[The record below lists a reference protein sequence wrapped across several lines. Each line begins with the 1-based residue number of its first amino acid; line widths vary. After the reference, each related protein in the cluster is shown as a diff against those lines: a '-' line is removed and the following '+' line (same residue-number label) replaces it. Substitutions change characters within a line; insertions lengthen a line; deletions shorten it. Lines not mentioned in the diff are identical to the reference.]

1 MAKAKKAAQQERQEL
16 TSVERLGLRISA
28 MINHPTAQ
36 QQRWVTVHRLERD
49 GEQEWEEVI
58 GILADTDGIDVTF
71 NDDEDSVTL
80 RWEAPSDKD
89 AQVEAIDEFVV
100 VEDSSSA

>member
-1 MAKAKKAAQQERQEL
+1 MAKAKKAAQQERQGL
-16 TSVERLGLRISA
+16 TGVERLGLRISA

-58 GILADTDGIDVTF
+58 GILAGTDGIDVTS
-71 NDDEDSVTL
+71 NDDEGSVML
-80 RWEAPSDKD
+80 RWETPSEEDRVADVKD
-89 AQVEAIDEFVV
+89 MAVV
-100 VEDSSSA
+100 VHSPF

>member
-1 MAKAKKAAQQERQEL
+1 MAKPKKAAQQERQEL
-16 TSVERLGLRISA
+16 TGVERLGLRISA

-58 GILADTDGIDVTF
+58 GILASTDGVDVTF
-71 NDDEDSVTL
+71 NDEEGSVTL
-80 RWEAPSDKD
+80 RWEAPSDED
-89 AQVEAIDEFVV
+89 PQVGAIDEFVV
-100 VEDSSSA
+100 VENSSSA